1 MKRALAL
8 VVLAAA
14 VVIERTVT
22 GSHAA
27 AFWIFAGAVVAALP
41 WVPRPESNALWTTV
55 AEGRRRR
62 VADGVSDRGDVAG
75 LWLSNVAR
83 AGLVVAGLFCSLYG
97 ISLAL

>member
-8 VVLAAA
+8 VVLAA
-14 VVIERTVT
+14 VVVVNRTVT

-27 AFWIFAGAVVAALP
+27 AFWVVAGAVLAALP
-41 WVPRPESNALWTTV
+41 WVPRPESTGLWTTV

-62 VADGVSDRGDVAG
+62 LADGVPDRGDVAG
-75 LWLSNVAR
+75 LWLANAAR
-83 AGLVVAGLFCSLYG
+83 AALVVGGLLCALYG